1 MLSQK
6 NRIYISTFI
15 NTLGNWL
22 TFLAIALITK
32 EKYGA
37 SQVALV
43 FLVQTLPAI
52 IFSQSL
58 SRIIPIEKIEK
69 YYWAIQVL
77 LAACSLLMVASQS
90 LLMIYTFLIITSLL
104 KSISNPLFNSL
115 IGKWINKDDQKH
127 VFTRIGALQAGTLAL
142 APAIGALIKI
152 MFSANV
158 LFILDALTFILSIV
172 FLKELFLP
180 ANESNHESSI
190 REWRSLVR
198 VVLRLPSDTPLNIRS
213 ALVQWFLFLG
223 VGALLNAI
231 EFSGFEKIKMTE
243 GQIGYAMTAWGIG
256 NLIAFVFKNP
266 SSSLIPTL
274 FGYAASLTLFVFA
287 PAPVAIIF
295 AFLIA
300 GVFSSY
306 LAGSLLAAIQGS
318 VPTGYNPL
326 PVWAYANQMTQVINL
341 IAYGSA
347 GCLLNIIG
355 YQTFG
360 GIMVGLLILMILRS
374 SNFSKNTI
382 HRDLDLYR

>member
-58 SRIIPIEKIEK
+58 SRLIPIGKIEK

-90 LLMIYTFLIITSLL
+90 LFMIYTFLIITSLL

-115 IGKWINKDDQKH
+115 IGKWINKDDHKH
-127 VFTRIGALQAGTLAL
+127 VFT
-142 APAIGALIKI
+142 
-152 MFSANV
+152 
-158 LFILDALTFILSIV
+158 
-172 FLKELFLP
+172 
-180 ANESNHESSI
+180 
-190 REWRSLVR
+190 
-198 VVLRLPSDTPLNIRS
+198 
-213 ALVQWFLFLG
+213 
-223 VGALLNAI
+223 
-231 EFSGFEKIKMTE
+231 
-243 GQIGYAMTAWGIG
+243 
-256 NLIAFVFKNP
+256 
-266 SSSLIPTL
+266 
-274 FGYAASLTLFVFA
+274 LTLFVFA
-287 PAPVAIIF
+287 PAPVAIIS

-382 HRDLDLYR
+382 HRDLDLYG